1 MQARS
6 VHHLHFPHGHGR
18 DLNMVEGPLFG
29 KVLVFALPLMLTNLL
44 QTFYSA
50 ADMMV
55 VSLSPNPNAV
65 GGVGTCAAFINLVLN
80 VFIGFSVGAN
90 VTVARFIGAK
100 DDENTSKTVHTAV
113 LLSALL
119 GLLACVI
126 GQFASRPI
134 LVLMGNDGALLDLAL
149 LYTRIYFFG
158 VPFIAVSNY
167 AISILRAKG
176 DTRTPL
182 VVLTCTGLL
191 NVGLNLF
198 FVLVLH
204 RSVEGVAIAT
214 AAANAVSATV
224 LLLHLSRD
232 PGPCRFSLKKL
243 RLHKKSVLG
252 ILHIG
257 LPAGL
262 QGALFSI
269 SNMMVQS
276 SVLQVNN
283 ATLTEMGY
291 SPAGDVFQPV
301 VKGNTSSGNLEGFAY
316 TATNS
321 VAQAAVSFSSQNVG
335 ADKPERVWS
344 VMRCVYFLTF
354 CVAVVVAGSLILFRD
369 FFFSLYGVRAAA
381 EGTLDAVA
389 YNTATRRMLWML
401 SLYFFL
407 AFMEAGSCT
416 LRGIGYSTAST
427 ISSLTGACLFRVVW
441 LSTVFRARPT
451 LDMIYITYPLS
462 WALTAIASFTLCV
475 VLLRRM
481 IRKKRQREARPETS

>member
-1 MQARS
+1 MSILTKHRNI
-6 VHHLHFPHGHGR
+6 
-18 DLNMVEGPLFG
+18 DMTEGPLLR
-29 KVLVFALPLMLTNLL
+29 KVALFVFPLMVTNLL
-44 QTFYSA
+44 QTAYNA

-55 VSLSPNPNAV
+55 VSLSPEKNAV
-65 GGVGTCAAFINLVLN
+65 GAVGTCAAFINLILN
-80 VFIGFSVGAN
+80 IFIGFSVGAN
-90 VTVARFIGAK
+90 VTTARCIGAK
-100 DDENTSKTVHTAV
+100 DDDSTSKTVHTSILLGAV
-113 LLSALL
+113 L
-119 GLLACVI
+119 GLTACVI

-134 LVLMGNDGALLDLAL
+134 LMLMGNDGTLLDLAL

-167 AISILRAKG
+167 AIGILRAKG

-182 VVLTCTGLL
+182 IVLTCTGLL
-191 NVGLNLF
+191 NVLLNLF

-214 AAANAVSATV
+214 ATANAVSATV

-243 RLHKKSVLG
+243 RFYKKSLLD

-257 LPAGL
+257 LPAGM

-269 SNMMVQS
+269 SNMMIQS
-276 SVLQVNN
+276 SVIMINN
-283 ATLTEMGY
+283 RTLTEMGY
-291 SPAGDVFQPV
+291 SATSDVFQPV

-335 ADKPERVWS
+335 AEKPERVYS

-354 CVAVVVAGSLILFRD
+354 CTAVVVAGTLILFRD

-381 EGTLDAVA
+381 EGTLEAVA
-389 YNTATRRMLWML
+389 YKTATRRMLWML

-427 ISSLTGACLFRVVW
+427 LAALTGACLFRIVW
-441 LSTVFRARPT
+441 LLTVFRARPT

-462 WALTAIASFTLCV
+462 WALTALASF
-475 VLLRRM
+475 VLVLIFLRRM
-481 IRKKRQREARPETS
+481 IRKKNRRQQPPEAA